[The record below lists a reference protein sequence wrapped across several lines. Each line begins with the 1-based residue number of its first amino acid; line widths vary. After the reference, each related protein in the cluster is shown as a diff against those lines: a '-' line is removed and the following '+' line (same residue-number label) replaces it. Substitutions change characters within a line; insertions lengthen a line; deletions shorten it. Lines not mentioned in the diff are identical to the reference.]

1 MNEEHPQSEADNI
14 DQLPPDDGMP
24 DGLAAVKKATDF
36 ALSEVLDALR
46 EIAREKG
53 GDRLTFSEI
62 KFQFQAF
69 MDDPNADMVSPYE
82 NAWRACSTTAQA
94 TQWQKVRKFPLE
106 RLVVRRF
113 EHLFPPRGQPAIQGE
128 HLSRRVIGPF
138 MFALQQLLG
147 PELHEQY
154 ETRCRDL
161 VTEQREIH
169 GDNFRWEMVDKHP
182 DADSITDDVLVH
194 SSRHF
199 DNLDRR
205 RRWLVDLI
213 DGNMPAA
220 KNELER
226 PWQFGE
232 NEFRILMKAL
242 FGDIPE
248 QLADPATMSI
258 WRRRYNEA
266 SLVGLVTLLENLEQ

>member
-1 MNEEHPQSEADNI
+1 MTEEHDQSKANGI
-14 DQLPPDDGMP
+14 DQAVPEDSIP
-24 DGLAAVKKATDF
+24 DGLAAVKKAADF
-36 ALSEVLDALR
+36 TLSEVLDALR
-46 EIAREKG
+46 EITREKG

-69 MDDPNADMVSPYE
+69 MDDPNPDMLTAYE
-82 NAWRACSTTAQA
+82 TAWRACSTTAQA
-94 TQWQKVRKFPLE
+94 TQWQKVRKFPLG

-147 PELHEQY
+147 PDLHEEY

-161 VTEQREIH
+161 VTEQRESH
-169 GDNFRWEMVDKHP
+169 GDKFRWEMVDKHP
-182 DADSITDDVLVH
+182 DADSITEDVLVH
-194 SSRHF
+194 SSRYF

-226 PWQFGE
+226 TWRFGE
-232 NEFRILMKAL
+232 SEFRMLMKSL

-248 QLADPATMSI
+248 QLANPATMSL